1 MILLIFCTDQFS
13 TSLAGLWVCSNER
26 APTTPLQQSIRG
38 IIEFPHLLSWRACV
52 RALEDPWVHIPL
64 SLFAL
69 IVITCSVV
77 SFCCSFLLGL
87 NILTFNTPCAR
98 CYYFFSHKR
107 NTSHLAIDSLT
118 HTHTLPKIRLCKTI
132 LEFLLHDIP
141 SPIVVAIFWTIL
153 LIFFFFFWL
162 PFLSSLFPLHD
173 FLTTRKRKFAPSEF
187 PSPLFI
193 SRVCSSPDT
202 MAHVLSISFQLRHD

>member
-118 HTHTLPKIRLCKTI
+118 RTHSQKFGYAKPSWNSCCTTYPPPSLSPSFGLFFSSFSFF
-132 LEFLLHDIP
+132 FLAP
-141 SPIVVAIFWTIL
+141 VSIL
-153 LIFFFFFWL
+153 LISPSRFFNYE
-162 PFLSSLFPLHD
+162 
-173 FLTTRKRKFAPSEF
+173 KKK
-187 PSPLFI
+187 I
-193 SRVCSSPDT
+193 CS
-202 MAHVLSISFQLRHD
+202 I